1 MRSVVEEPAVV
12 TDQGRPMA
20 IIQPFDAKDLPGR
33 PLPPGH
39 WQSQPRPHLDGNS
52 TLAVSE
58 DRGRFTRLSGDLLQR
73 PAPPRRRSGILIGRH

>member
-1 MRSVVEEPAVV
+1 MKSVSIRELHQSTGRIVRSVVEEPAVV

-58 DRGRFTRLSGDLLQR
+58 DRGRG
-73 PAPPRRRSGILIGRH
+73 